1 MVGSLHTVADKPAQC
16 GATLVVTMLILIV
29 LTILGTS
36 AMSAS
41 NLQLKMSN
49 HALQKAVSFH
59 EAENARETAERRAR
73 EIASNGD
80 PFPDADPG
88 MYDLTV
94 AGANQPAITSRAF
107 WQTSS
112 NYVAVGPEG
121 GYVIEFLGIKSVV
134 LDDRTTSNNM
144 KVYRL
149 SAYGKGRD
157 SVTETVL
164 QGIYLE
170 N

>member
-1 MVGSLHTVADKPAQC
+1 MVGAFHTVGFKPAQR
-16 GATLVVTMLILIV
+16 GATLVVAMLILIV

-49 HALQKAVSFH
+49 HALQKAISFH
-59 EAENARETAERRAR
+59 EAEDARETAERRAR
-73 EIASNGD
+73 EIASSGD

-94 AGANQPAITSRAF
+94 AGATRPAVTTRAF
-107 WQTSS
+107 WQTPA
-112 NYVAVGPEG
+112 NYIAVGSEG
-121 GYVIEFLGIKSVV
+121 GYVIEFLGTKSVM
-134 LDDRTTSNNM
+134 LDDRTSSNTM

-157 SVTETVL
+157 GVTETVSQSL
-164 QGIYLE
+164 YLE

>member
-1 MVGSLHTVADKPAQC
+1 MVGAFHNVGFKTAER
-16 GATLVVTMLILIV
+16 GATLVVAMLILMV

-36 AMSAS
+36 AMNAS

-59 EAENARETAERRAR
+59 EAEDARETAERRAR
-73 EIASNGD
+73 EIATSGD

-88 MYDLTV
+88 MYDLTIV
-94 AGANQPAITSRAF
+94 GATRPAVTTRAF
-107 WQTSS
+107 WQTAA
-112 NYVAVGPEG
+112 NYVAVGTEG
-121 GYVIEFLGIKSVV
+121 GYVIEFLGTKSLT
-134 LDDRTTSNNM
+134 LDDRTSSNTM

-157 SVTETVL
+157 GLTETVS
-164 QGIYLE
+164 QGLYLE

>member
-1 MVGSLHTVADKPAQC
+1 MVGAFHPGGCKPAQH

-49 HALQKAVSFH
+49 HALQKAVAFH
-59 EAENARETAERRAR
+59 EAEDARETAERRAR
-73 EIASNGD
+73 EIASSGD

-94 AGANQPAITSRAF
+94 AGTIRPTVTSRTF
-107 WQTSS
+107 WQTPS
-112 NYVAVGPEG
+112 NFVAVGSEG
-121 GYVIEFLGIKSVV
+121 GYVIEFLGTKSVV
-134 LDDRTTSNNM
+134 LDDRTTSNTM

-157 SVTETVL
+157 GVTETVA
-164 QGIYLE
+164 QGLYLE